1 MEGNQTL
8 SFQPLPRSMGCSN
21 SREIEKIHE
30 QLDAEDAARSPV
42 RTLQRGAKPQPET
55 TPLPGEAVAG
65 KEDPKDKGEEAEIF
79 EAEVKKDGPK
89 KEEDWVEQDQVPKKK
104 RMEEIETAQIK
115 DQLAE
120 VGDTVAIEEDSKQ
133 GSETAKVEED
143 PKPEKENETEQI
155 EEEVLAVDWFESA
168 RLGHVP
174 TMKQHLKKAEDD
186 QVEHFLDSEAEERQT
201 ALHFTAQRG
210 HFAACEWLLSMKAD
224 AGAITKKKATA
235 LHMAASFGHLKVVE
249 LLVDDPQLCSV
260 AAADLWRCTP
270 LHRAA
275 EGGFSDVALV
285 LLKKA
290 ADPQKAD
297 RDGNSP
303 LHFASTSGCQ
313 ELVEEL
319 LKRQVPLNF
328 ANNDGFS
335 PLDLC
340 LPFLCSYVLKSDD
353 RLVKK
358 EIVDTDDQD
367 RTPLLVAVSNG
378 NKEVVKRLL
387 GHPLGAAHLERHSS
401 CGLAPLHEAAR
412 SGQLSMLQM
421 LLEHKA
427 HVEHV
432 DAQGSSALFH
442 AAMANQLE
450 VANWRWN
457 ERFKDARGDGC
468 TAWLAACGHGHRRC
482 AEHLR
487 SAAGAKGLNLG
498 GMKDRTGRKAMIL
511 AARGGHLE
519 LCKWLLDI
527 GLGQVSERDSCQWTP
542 LHAGAAEGHRD
553 LVEWLLKQGA
563 DASALDEDGH
573 TPHSLARRRGFAPV
587 EALLRRHM
595 AQVSVQTLGVH
606 NQRRWKVRV
615 ELNLAER
622 TSPPDFSPEAC
633 GAFFFTPKKTSF
645 RADAPVFVPR
655 DMSAEFETP
664 TKEAPDSFVA
674 VRSRML
680 RMRQLLEDESKC
692 QGHGQGPELKLLKT
706 AKRSQVNGYDLHGA
720 GESATFPLRQE
731 PYHPG
736 FQQPQKVPLIP
747 GPQPPREGP
756 LNQLSPFGK
765 ESRSR

>member
-1 MEGNQTL
+1 MSPTL
-8 SFQPLPRSMGCSN
+8 GLWLQ
-21 SREIEKIHE
+21 SRWE
-30 QLDAEDAARSPV
+30 LLLV
-42 RTLQRGAKPQPET
+42 RLR
-55 TPLPGEAVAG
+55 AV
-65 KEDPKDKGEEAEIF
+65 
-79 EAEVKKDGPK
+79 
-89 KEEDWVEQDQVPKKK
+89 Q
-104 RMEEIETAQIK
+104 
-115 DQLAE
+115 
-120 VGDTVAIEEDSKQ
+120 
-133 GSETAKVEED
+133 
-143 PKPEKENETEQI
+143 
-155 EEEVLAVDWFESA
+155 
-168 RLGHVP
+168 
-174 TMKQHLKKAEDD
+174 
-186 QVEHFLDSEAEERQT
+186 
-201 ALHFTAQRG
+201 
-210 HFAACEWLLSMKAD
+210 
-224 AGAITKKKATA
+224 
-235 LHMAASFGHLKVVE
+235 VVE

-340 LPFLCSYVLKSDD
+340 VRKRTSAVGDLLVAAGAKLVKELKPTPPTLLSAAASGLPFLCSYVLKSDD

-367 RTPLLVAVSNG
+367 RTPLLVA
-378 NKEVVKRLL
+378 VVKRLL

-450 VANWRWN
+450 VANWLLSQGLRPEQCN
-457 ERFKDARGDGC
+457 DRERTALHAAASSGELEACQFLLRNAEDTWDHDPKELLTRQDWEGATAVHLAIKGGHAKLCRFLAGQNANLQECLDFGVTPLQLAADLGHEEVLQLLLDDLVTPQARGASRAACSRRRQGDGC

-595 AQVSVQTLGVH
+595 AQ
-606 NQRRWKVRV
+606 
-615 ELNLAER
+615 A
-622 TSPPDFSPEAC
+622 A
-633 GAFFFTPKKTSF
+633 GA
-645 RADAPVFVPR
+645 
-655 DMSAEFETP
+655 
-664 TKEAPDSFVA
+664 
-674 VRSRML
+674 
-680 RMRQLLEDESKC
+680 
-692 QGHGQGPELKLLKT
+692 
-706 AKRSQVNGYDLHGA
+706 
-720 GESATFPLRQE
+720 
-731 PYHPG
+731 
-736 FQQPQKVPLIP
+736 
-747 GPQPPREGP
+747 
-756 LNQLSPFGK
+756 
-765 ESRSR
+765 